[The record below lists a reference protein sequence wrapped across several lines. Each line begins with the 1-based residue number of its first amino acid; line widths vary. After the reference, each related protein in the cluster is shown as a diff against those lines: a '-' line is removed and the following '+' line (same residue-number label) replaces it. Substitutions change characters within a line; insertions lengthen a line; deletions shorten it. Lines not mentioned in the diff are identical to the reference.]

1 MIVSVLSGLLVWRRR
16 FEMAT
21 LRQLREKA
29 VLTQAELA
37 RLADVTPST
46 VSDLEANK
54 RKARPS
60 TVRRLAKALRVKPSA
75 IEFDSAR

>member
-1 MIVSVLSGLLVWRRR
+1 
-16 FEMAT
+16 MAT

-54 RKARPS
+54 
-60 TVRRLAKALRVKPSA
+60 
-75 IEFDSAR
+75 